1 VTCKELA
8 AKLAKTNSP
17 LNWQT
22 HSNPRANASHIAQRA
37 NKLSVSVASTSAH
50 AFFRREQHFRQ
61 VLASKSAHDDEAES
75 FHRDL

>member
-22 HSNPRANASHIAQRA
+22 HNNPRANASHIVQRA

-61 VLASKSAHDDEAES
+61 ILASQNVQDDEAD
-75 FHRDL
+75 FHRDV